1 VLSAYLG
8 KKVYEMTKVV
18 LLLLLGVVVDIQ
30 CTTLAA
36 EDHHALKQEVEG
48 NGDNAKVK
56 KMIAPGYYSQECN
69 VHKPCPDPTKYCHMF
84 LCVDCLKENVAC
96 TQNGQCCPGTECT
109 YGRCKKASSKGAA
122 GTFCDRQKDCQGTDL
137 CCVREPAINPVISIC
152 KPALDEHQ
160 TCGPYNQFRTVY
172 IGGTVQPVCG
182 PCKQGLVCK
191 QVGIFGVHEI
201 CLPSG
206 CVKAKAKRDEVKPSE
221 AAKAKYFNR
230 TLSDIDSLSP

>member
-1 VLSAYLG
+1 MQVIMGSYRI
-8 KKVYEMTKVV
+8 
-18 LLLLLGVVVDIQ
+18 LLLVGAFVIAAAATKLGEQI
-30 CTTLAA
+30 
-36 EDHHALKQEVEG
+36 EVHSDDKPTDEKTE
-48 NGDNAKVK
+48 NVK
-56 KMIAPGYYSQECN
+56 RMIAPGYYSQECN
-69 VHKPCPDPTKYCHMF
+69 VHKPCPDANKYCHMF

-109 YGRCKKASSKGAA
+109 YGRCKKGSSKGKE
-122 GTFCDRQKDCQGTDL
+122 GTFCDRQKDCVGSNL

-206 CVKAKAKRDEVKPSE
+206 GKGK
-221 AAKAKYFNR
+221 
-230 TLSDIDSLSP
+230 

>member
-1 VLSAYLG
+1 MYDPHTHIMFYILSTLLIGALVKTALATDG
-8 KKVYEMTKVV
+8 EFTLKKDTDESGSM
-18 LLLLLGVVVDIQ
+18 
-30 CTTLAA
+30 
-36 EDHHALKQEVEG
+36 
-48 NGDNAKVK
+48 KVK

-109 YGRCKKASSKGAA
+109 YGRCKKGSSKGAA
-122 GTFCDRQKDCQGTDL
+122 GTFCDRQKDCVGPDL

-206 CVKAKAKRDEVKPSE
+206 GKGKK
-221 AAKAKYFNR
+221 
-230 TLSDIDSLSP
+230 

>member
-1 VLSAYLG
+1 MRTLY
-8 KKVYEMTKVV
+8 KM
-18 LLLLLGVVVDIQ
+18 LLLGAVLVVCTSAKKFVATEEDVDKKGESFATDQ
-30 CTTLAA
+30 
-36 EDHHALKQEVEG
+36 
-48 NGDNAKVK
+48 KVK

-69 VHKPCPDPTKYCHMF
+69 VHKPCPEPTKYCHMF

-109 YGRCKKASSKGAA
+109 YGRCKKGSAKGKE
-122 GTFCDRQKDCQGTDL
+122 GTFCDRQKDCSGPDL

-152 KPALDEHQ
+152 KPALDEHE

-206 CVKAKAKRDEVKPSE
+206 GKGKK
-221 AAKAKYFNR
+221 
-230 TLSDIDSLSP
+230 

>member
-1 VLSAYLG
+1 MNCTMS
-8 KKVYEMTKVV
+8 
-18 LLLLLGVVVDIQ
+18 LLLLGVLV
-30 CTTLAA
+30 TLTWANKNTNSSFDT
-36 EDHHALKQEVEG
+36 ERER
-48 NGDNAKVK
+48 VK

-69 VHKPCPDPTKYCHMF
+69 VHKPCPDATKYCHMF

-109 YGRCKKASSKGAA
+109 YGRCKKGAA
-122 GTFCDRQKDCQGTDL
+122 KGSSGVFCDRQKDCKGSDL

-152 KPALDEHQ
+152 KQALDEHQ
-160 TCGPYNQFRTVY
+160 TCGPYNQYRTVY

-201 CLPSG
+201 CLPG
-206 CVKAKAKRDEVKPSE
+206 GGKGKK
-221 AAKAKYFNR
+221 
-230 TLSDIDSLSP
+230 

>member
-1 VLSAYLG
+1 MYYV
-8 KKVYEMTKVV
+8 KI
-18 LLLLLGVVVDIQ
+18 LLLMGAICNIHSDPLMSQ
-30 CTTLAA
+30 EKHATK
-36 EDHHALKQEVEG
+36 EDDDADRSTV
-48 NGDNAKVK
+48 KVK

-69 VHKPCPDPTKYCHMF
+69 VHKPCPDPSKYCHMF

-109 YGRCKKASSKGAA
+109 YGRCKKGSAKGSA
-122 GTFCDRQKDCQGTDL
+122 GTFCDRQKDCQGADL

-206 CVKAKAKRDEVKPSE
+206 CKGKKKRSAEN
-221 AAKAKYFNR
+221 KYSKKVNKNIV
-230 TLSDIDSLSP
+230 TKTV

>member
-1 VLSAYLG
+1 MFYVLFC
-8 KKVYEMTKVV
+8 VV
-18 LLLLLGVVVDIQ
+18 LGSVVVLDVRG
-30 CTTLAA
+30 TVLPAA
-36 EDHHALKQEVEG
+36 EEHHETKEVTG
-48 NGDNAKVK
+48 RRDDDNVKVK

-206 CVKAKAKRDEVKPSE
+206 CVKAKSKRADIKHDDKEKAKS
-221 AAKAKYFNR
+221 KYFNNS
-230 TLSDIDSLSP
+230 TLTSDIDALSPSNE